1 LLIHFYLVAVSNN
14 YYYQVGIML
23 IIAGSSNSARFFSVK
38 VWLFVIS
45 IYFLVIS
52 EPLKR
57 ILRVIKLQFI

>member
-1 LLIHFYLVAVSNN
+1 
-14 YYYQVGIML
+14 ML